1 VKPATITAEPAMM
14 VPRTP
19 ILRIRMAGSFD
30 EAPQNAPRKVKPRNA
45 GPKAQ
50 PCSLIIA
57 GSTTPSDEKVEA
69 VIRNSSRLS
78 APSSSQDL
86 HGIVVDMGVVP
97 PSKLDPAPRSRD
109 AGWGN

>member
-1 VKPATITAEPAMM
+1 
-14 VPRTP
+14 
-19 ILRIRMAGSFD
+19 
-30 EAPQNAPRKVKPRNA
+30 
-45 GPKAQ
+45 
-50 PCSLIIA
+50 LIIA

-97 PSKLDPAPRSRD
+97 PSKLIPRPFPGTRD
-109 AGWGN
+109 GGN